1 MLAGMGDIEKNLGE
15 EKLRRRR
22 IDSLKSEIQAL
33 KNILEELEHEYF
45 VKEAEKDKAIDLN
58 IEKKKLIICMMENKK
73 NRIFAKFANEID
85 YQTSNGGSLS
95 LISCYEEA
103 MSTIK
108 NEISKIMQEITEKRR
123 ELNSL

>member
-1 MLAGMGDIEKNLGE
+1 MLAGMGNIEKNLEE

-85 YQTSNGGSLS
+85 YQTSNVGSLS